1 MPDVESQSGAATDL
15 IQLEDRWGAHN
26 YRPLDVVVERA
37 EGVWVY
43 AIDGR
48 RYMDCL
54 SAYSALNQGHCHPR
68 ILKAMMEQMSRVTLT
83 SRAFRN
89 DQLPRFCEEL
99 ARACGMQMVLP
110 MNTGAEAV
118 ESAIKA
124 ARRWGYTVKHIP
136 RDEAEI
142 IVCENNF
149 HGRTTTITGFSSE
162 PLYRDG
168 FGPFTPGFV
177 TVPFGDI
184 DALEAAITPRTCAL
198 LIEPIQCEAGILI
211 PPDGYLRQAAEL
223 CARERVLLMA
233 DEIQT
238 GLGRT
243 GRMFACQHENVQPDV
258 YILGK
263 ALSGGVYPVSAVVSS
278 SEILGV
284 FRPGS
289 HGSTYGGNPLACAAA
304 RAALGVIEDERLADR
319 SSELG
324 AWLLYELRK
333 LKHPHIKAIRGR
345 GLLIGIELLV
355 PARSY
360 CERLKE
366 LGLLCKE
373 THDFVIRLA
382 PPLIISE
389 ADLAWAVGQLHKAF
403 EG

>member
-1 MPDVESQSGAATDL
+1 MAEVESHGLAADL
-15 IQLEDRWGAHN
+15 IRMEDRWGAHN

-37 EGVWVY
+37 AGVWVY

-48 RYMDCL
+48 RYLDCL

-68 ILKAMMEQMSRVTLT
+68 ILQALLDQASRVTLT

-89 DQLPRFCEEL
+89 DQLPPFCEAL
-99 ARACGMQMVLP
+99 ARLCGMQMVLP

-118 ESAIKA
+118 ESALKA
-124 ARRWGYTVKHIP
+124 VRRWGYAHKRIP
-136 RDEAEI
+136 RDQAEI
-142 IVCENNF
+142 VVCENNF

-177 TVPFGDI
+177 SVPFGDI
-184 DALEAAITPRTCAL
+184 EALEAAITPRTCAL

-211 PPDGYLRQAAEL
+211 PPDGYLRQAADL
-223 CARERVLLMA
+223 CARERVLLVA

-243 GRMFACQHENVQPDV
+243 GRMFACQHEDVQPDV
-258 YILGK
+258 YVLGK

-289 HGSTYGGNPLACAAA
+289 HGSTYGGNPLACAVA
-304 RAALGVIEDERLADR
+304 RAALRVIEEERLPDR
-319 SSELG
+319 SAELG

-333 LKHPHIKAIRGR
+333 LRHPHIKAIRGR

-389 ADLAWAVGQLHKAF
+389 EDLAWAVGQVRKAF